1 MTTMRIAGAQIH
13 NNVGDI
19 AGNVQQVAEAMQW
32 AEQQEADVLVVPEL
46 ALTGYPPADLVLHEA
61 FIDDADAALAQLAQQ
76 SGRTT
81 SIVST
86 IERVPPQRLWDSRIR
101 RVGIVAKLLCGG
113 EVRGTYQKR
122 LLPTYGIFDEGKYI
136 APGNH
141 PGAVWRIGD
150 TIVGISICED
160 IGADEGPPEAQSIA
174 GAQILLV
181 PNASPYYRGRA
192 EDRLA
197 NVRAIAVR
205 NGLPVV
211 YLNFFGGQ
219 DDVVFDGGS
228 LVVDADGQLIHRCAE
243 FVEERFCVDVPVAPR
258 RPVAESVISV
268 HTRPLPKRPTPSEP
282 AVAPHRDELAGVWQ
296 ALVLGT
302 RDFARKN
309 GFPGIVLGL
318 SGGIDSAITAAV
330 ATDALGP
337 ENVLAIGMPTNEIQ
351 DEAQRHAEAVARH
364 LGIGYTAIPLPPIE
378 QALTRALQPE
388 LNRSTTAETT
398 RGLEAWSRAAVLS
411 AFADERGV
419 LILATGNKSE
429 LSIGV
434 AAHGDLI
441 GGFAPLRDCP
451 KTLLYKLAEWRNARG
466 QVIPEPVLTK
476 PPTAQA
482 AEDIE
487 LPSYDVLD
495 PIVERYLEQEAR
507 LEDLIAEGFD
517 PATVEWVLRRVDDA
531 EFLRRQTPIGV
542 RVTRTAFNQD
552 RRMPISN
559 AWRPHRRR

>member
-1 MTTMRIAGAQIH
+1 MTVMRVAGAQVH
-13 NNVGDI
+13 NMVGDI
-19 AGNVQQVAEAMQW
+19 QGNLRQIAEAMQW
-32 AEQQEADVLVVPEL
+32 AEQQAADVLVVPEL
-46 ALTGYPPADLVLHEA
+46 ALTGYPLADLVLHDA
-61 FIDDADAALAQLAQQ
+61 FLDDADAALAQLAKR

-86 IERVPPQRLWDSRIR
+86 IERVPPQRLWDSRVR
-101 RVGIVAKLLCGG
+101 RVGIVAKLLCDG

-136 APGNH
+136 APGNR

-150 TIVGISICED
+150 AIVGVSICED

-192 EDRLA
+192 EDRLE
-197 NVRAIAVR
+197 NVRAVAVR
-205 NGLPVV
+205 NGVPVV

-228 LVVDADGQLIHRCAE
+228 LVVGADGALLHRCAE
-243 FVEERFCVDVPVAPR
+243 FVAERFCIDVPIANR
-258 RPVAESVISV
+258 RPVTESVVSV
-268 HTRPLPKRPTPSEP
+268 HTRPLPKRSTPCEP
-282 AVAPHRDELAGVWQ
+282 AIAPHRDELAGVWQ

-309 GFPGIVLGL
+309 GFPGVVLGL
-318 SGGIDSAITAAV
+318 SGGIDSAIAAAV
-330 ATDALGP
+330 ATDALGAD
-337 ENVLAIGMPTNEIQ
+337 NVLTIGMPTHNAQGDARQ
-351 DEAQRHAEAVARH
+351 DAEAVASL
-364 LGIGYTAIPLPPIE
+364 LGVAHTVIPLPPVE
-378 QALTRALQPE
+378 QALTHALQPE
-388 LNRSTTAETT
+388 LNTRTTTETS
-398 RGLEAWSRAAVLS
+398 RDLEAWSRAAVLS
-411 AFADERGV
+411 AFADERGL

-466 QVIPEPVLTK
+466 RVIPETVLTK

-487 LPSYDVLD
+487 LPAYDVLD

-507 LEDLIAEGFD
+507 LEDLIAAGFE
-517 PATVEWVLRRVDDA
+517 PATVEWVLRRIDDA
-531 EFLRRQTPIGV
+531 EFFRRQTPLGV
-542 RVTRTAFNQD
+542 RITLTAFNQD

-559 AWRPHRRR
+559 AWRPHRRG